1 MHLSTQRRATRAAR
15 VEAAALLA
23 LLAAAVGRAQDP
35 NEPRSPGA
43 SFRLYQI
50 GHSMGRLMELVPG
63 QTPNVSKIIPAVNLR
78 EERGDFGP
86 AQDNFLVDI
95 SGYINVDRAGDWQ
108 FELTSDDGSR
118 LIIDNQVVI
127 DHDGPHP
134 PAAKSGSI
142 ALKPGAHPFRIRMF
156 EDGGG
161 SCLILRYKPP
171 WAGPGGAFVNLP
183 ETMLTCP
190 AGEVRV
196 TSPGVKR
203 VIRPLARG
211 KPGDLMP
218 LDAVH
223 PSYDLATIR
232 PKGFEP
238 KVGGMDFLRDGRLV
252 LCTWDAAGA
261 VYILDGVQGADPS
274 AIRVS
279 RFAAGLAEPLG
290 LKVVNDQI
298 YVLQKQELTLLLDN
312 DRDGVAD
319 EYRTVCGNWPVTAN
333 FHEFAFGLVH
343 KDSHFYCNLA
353 VAINPGG
360 RTTVPQVA
368 GRGTVLKI
376 APDGTYEFVAG
387 GLRTPNGIG
396 LGVDGEI
403 FVTDNQGDWLP
414 SSKLLH
420 VRPGRFY
427 NAHLTPPGPYDDV
440 APTPPVVWLPQGE
453 IGNSPGNPV
462 LVPDGTFKGQ
472 MMHGDVTHGG
482 VKRVFVERIAGEY
495 QGCVFRF
502 TQGLEAGVNRI
513 CWGPDGA
520 LYVGGIGSTGNWG
533 QEGKARFGLQRLK
546 PNGKPTF
553 EMLALRA
560 MSNGVEIEFTEP
572 LSAGFD
578 RAWEPDTYFV
588 SQWRYQPTPDYGGEK
603 IDERELAVKS
613 ASVSEDRRRVF
624 LELPHMEAGH
634 VVYVRLLGEVE
645 AESHRPLWSTEA
657 WYTMNR
663 IPTDRTGRP
672 KPPPRARLANALT
685 EEEKAA
691 GWRLLFDGK
700 TTAGWHGFNKKELP
714 GGWEVVDGCL
724 AHVDGGGDIV
734 TDDEFENYELA
745 LEWKIS
751 PGGNSGIFYNVQ
763 EGPQYQ
769 YVWQTG
775 PEMQVLDNELHADGR
790 NPLTSAGSNY
800 ALHAPAYDSTLPV
813 GRFNRVRIV
822 VAADGHVEHWL
833 NDLKCADYRLGDPDW
848 TALVEGSKFKSMPDY
863 GRFRKG
869 RIALQDHG
877 DKVWYRN
884 IRIRPLPA
892 SR

>member
-1 MHLSTQRRATRAAR
+1 MPPQVRRSASRAACLC
-15 VEAAALLA
+15 ALA
-23 LLAAAVGRAQDP
+23 LAPLTAKSAQDP
-35 NEPRSPGA
+35 NETRSPGV

-50 GHSMGRLMELVPG
+50 GHSMGRLMDLVPG
-63 QTPNVSKIIPAVNLR
+63 QTPNVSKIIPRINLD
-78 EERGDFGP
+78 EEHGDFAP
-86 AQDNFLVDI
+86 AQDNFLVEI
-95 SGYINVDRAGDWQ
+95 TGYINVDRGGEWH

-118 LIIDNQVVI
+118 LEINNKLVI

-134 PAAKSGSI
+134 PTAKAGSVT
-142 ALKPGAHPFRIRMF
+142 LKPGAHPFRIRMF

-161 SCLILRYKPP
+161 SCLALRYKPP
-171 WAGPGGAFVNLP
+171 WAGAGGAFVNLP
-183 ETMLTCP
+183 DTMLTCP

-203 VIRPLARG
+203 VIRPLTRG
-211 KPGDLMP
+211 RPGDLMP
-218 LDAVH
+218 LDSVH
-223 PSYDLATIR
+223 PSFDLLTIR
-232 PKGFEP
+232 PPDFHP
-238 KVGGMDFLRDGRLV
+238 RVGGMDFLRDGRLV
-252 LCTWDAAGA
+252 ICTWDPDGA
-261 VYILDGVQGADPS
+261 VYILDGVQGDDPA
-274 AIRVS
+274 AIKIS

-333 FHEFAFGLVH
+333 FHEFAFGLIH
-343 KDSHFYCNLA
+343 KDNHFYCNLA

-360 RTTVPQVA
+360 RTTVPQLV

-376 APDGTYEFVAG
+376 APDGSFDYVAA

-420 VRPGRFY
+420 VRPGRFF
-427 NAHLTPPGPYDDV
+427 NAHLSPPGPFDDV
-440 APTPPVVWLPQGE
+440 PPSPPVLWLPHGE

-462 LVPDGTFKGQ
+462 LVPDGPFKGQ

-482 VKRVFVERIAGEY
+482 VKRDFIEKIDGEY

-533 QEGKARFGLQRLK
+533 QEGKQRFGLQRLK

-553 EMLALRA
+553 EMLAVRA
-560 MSNGVEIEFTEP
+560 MTNGLEIEFTEP
-572 LSAGFD
+572 LAASFD
-578 RAWEPDTYFV
+578 RAWDPDSYFV
-588 SQWRYQPTPDYGGEK
+588 SQWRYQPTSDYGGEK
-603 IDERELAVKS
+603 VDERELPVKS
-613 ASVSEDRRRVF
+613 ATLSADRRRVF
-624 LELPHMEAGH
+624 LELPGVEAAH
-634 VVYVRLLGEVE
+634 VVYLRLLGRFE
-645 AESHRPLWSTEA
+645 AESQRPLWSTET

-663 IPTDRTGRP
+663 IPGNRP
-672 KPPPRARLANALT
+672 GQVKPAPHPLVANTLSDP
-685 EEEKAA
+685 EKAA

-700 TTAGWHGFNKKELP
+700 STAGWHGFNRRDFP
-714 GGWEVVDGCL
+714 AGWEVQDGCL
-724 AHVDGGGDIV
+724 VHVDGGGDIV
-734 TDDEFENYELA
+734 TDEEFENYELT

-763 EGPQYQ
+763 ESEKYK
-769 YVWQTG
+769 YVWETG
-775 PEMQVLDNELHADGR
+775 PEMQVLDNELHPDGR

-800 ALHAPAYDSTLPV
+800 ALHAPPCDSTLPV

-848 TALVEGSKFKSMPDY
+848 TALVNASKFKSMPDY

-884 IRIRPLPA
+884 IKLRPLPA